1 MEYQEN
7 YKRNEKI
14 LILPH
19 NTLRVVDAMYQLE
32 IIVRT
37 TKKIP
42 DFEEN
47 LYKCVNR
54 KEKDLSKI
62 FNIPKDIQDKFNNN
76 WAYYWDI
83 APRTNLYEYI
93 KIVSEQ
99 KFTDDVTVL
108 FSDKNAKDDVFKS
121 DYYDGT
127 IDSLE
132 KYIEGNRIT
141 AVVLDDID
149 LLVKLTNRKKVNL
162 NNLSFIISRIGYNYE
177 LNELVQIPMPKQVL
191 YDVEKQYYLEVAMI
205 ALFDF
210 PKSLIDKMSGGIK
223 NG

>member
-32 IIVRT
+32 IIARN
-37 TKKIP
+37 TKQIP

-132 KYIEGNRIT
+132 KYIEVNRIT
-141 AVVLDDID
+141 AIVMDDID
-149 LLVKLTNRKKVNL
+149 LLVEITNRKKVNL

-177 LNELVQIPMPKQVL
+177 LNEMVQIPMPKQVL

-210 PKSLIDKMSGGIK
+210 PKSLIEKMSGGIK